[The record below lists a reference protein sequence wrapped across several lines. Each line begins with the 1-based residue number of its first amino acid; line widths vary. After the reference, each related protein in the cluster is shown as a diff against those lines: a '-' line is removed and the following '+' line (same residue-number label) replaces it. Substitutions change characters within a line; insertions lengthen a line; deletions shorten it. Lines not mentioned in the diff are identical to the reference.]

1 MGETVTGPGG
11 APGPMTAAP
20 ALMRAFPV
28 PVPVPRTA
36 VPAALPVR
44 AVPVPVFAP
53 AGLVAVLTGV
63 PVAHVDPLSGG
74 REWTHGAHGAIM
86 CV

>member
-1 MGETVTGPGG
+1 M
-11 APGPMTAAP
+11 
-20 ALMRAFPV
+20 
-28 PVPVPRTA
+28 
-36 VPAALPVR
+36 R